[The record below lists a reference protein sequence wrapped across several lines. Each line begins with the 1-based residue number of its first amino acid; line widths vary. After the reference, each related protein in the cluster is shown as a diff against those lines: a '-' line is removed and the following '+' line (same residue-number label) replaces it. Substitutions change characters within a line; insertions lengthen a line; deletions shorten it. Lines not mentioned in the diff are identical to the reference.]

1 MKRADFLNESLITKS
16 RASAKVGKK
25 ATARK
30 QPVKIKPAQHPQALI
45 DFMMKGWQPRD
56 KRLPAAIE
64 DAKSF
69 AARRKALS
77 RRFPGDWLVIPTGH
91 EKVRAN
97 DTNYRFRPGSD
108 FFYLTGNVEPDCVL
122 VLEPRPGGGHRDIL
136 FVEPNPGRA
145 DKTFFTDHSKGE
157 LWVGAR
163 LGVRESRAFFAV
175 HECRGLPELK
185 ATLVGA
191 GKANVRTLR
200 GISENVDSLVGG
212 AGRKP
217 RDHEF
222 TEFLSEMRL
231 IKDALEIKELQKVV
245 DSTKIAFEDV
255 IRSLAN
261 ATSEREVEGTFNLRA
276 RVEGNDVG
284 YGTIAASGA
293 NACILHW
300 TRNDA
305 ELKKRDLLLLDAGVE
320 GKKLYTADIT
330 RTLPI
335 SGKFGKTQREVYDL
349 VYEAQRAALA
359 AVKPGNDFMEPNR
372 AAQRV
377 LAEGLERMGILKNA
391 EAALADDQQLQKRYT
406 LHNTSHM
413 LGIDVHDCAKA
424 RQEVYRYGTL
434 QPGMVLTVEPGLYFQ
449 PDDLTVPEK
458 YRGIGVRI
466 EDDVLVTDTGMRN
479 LSATMPRS
487 ADGVEAWMAAVWAS
501 GDASPAPRAKGPRAP
516 RTRARARRRAKA

>member
-1 MKRADFLNESLITKS
+1 MKRADFLNESLIAKS
-16 RASAKVGKK
+16 RAAAKVGSKI
-25 ATARK
+25 TARK
-30 QPVKIKPAQHPQALI
+30 PGKSKPAQHPQALV
-45 DFMMKGWQPRD
+45 DFMMKSWQPRD

-64 DAKSF
+64 DAKAF
-69 AARRKALS
+69 ATRRKALS
-77 RRFPGDWLVIPTGH
+77 KRFPGDWLVIPTGH

-97 DTNYRFRPGSD
+97 DTMYRFRPGSD

-122 VLEPRPGGGHRDIL
+122 VLEPIRGGHRDVL

-145 DKTFFTDHSKGE
+145 DKTFFTDHHKGE

-163 LGVRESRAFFAV
+163 LGVRESRAYYAV

-185 ATLVGA
+185 ATLTKA
-191 GKANVRTLR
+191 SNGKATVRTLR
-200 GISENVDSLVGG
+200 NTSDVVDRLVRNGKK
-212 AGRKP
+212 AK
-217 RDHEF
+217 DHEF
-222 TEFLSEMRL
+222 HEFLSELRL
-231 IKDALEIKELQKVV
+231 IKDPLEIKELEKVV
-245 DSTKIAFEDV
+245 DSTKLAFEDV
-255 IRSLAN
+255 IRSLST

-305 ELKKRDLLLLDAGVE
+305 RLKKNDLLLLDAGVE

-349 VYEAQRAALA
+349 VYEAQKAALE

-377 LAEGLERMGILKNA
+377 LAKGLERMGILKNA
-391 EAALADDQQLQKRYT
+391 DAALADDKQLQKRYT

-424 RQEVYRYGTL
+424 RQEVYRYGKL
-434 QPGMVLTVEPGLYFQ
+434 VPGMVLTIEPGVYFQ

-466 EDDVLVTDTGMRN
+466 EDDVLVTKTGMRN

-487 ADGVEAWMAAVWAS
+487 SVDVEAWMAEVWATPT
-501 GDASPAPRAKGPRAP
+501 GGGGAKKARPKKAPPAKG
-516 RTRARARRRAKA
+516 RRPTSL